1 MTFYQSK
8 LTAQTDFLIG
18 ARLRVN
24 GGGEENQDGGMLVL
38 ASLLL
43 VCALV
48 CALLW
53 TFFAAVALKPEVSVL
68 ALTGFER
75 ARFAGVDP
83 GGLELLGLLELLE
96 LLEILASG
104 FFTVLADTLPALTL
118 LSCRRATSADVFW
131 SSAKVCSAIWENC

>member
-1 MTFYQSK
+1 VTFYQSK
-8 LTAQTDFLIG
+8 LTAQTDFLVG

-53 TFFAAVALKPEVSVL
+53 TFFAVAALKPEGSVL

-75 ARFAGVDP
+75 ARFAGADP
-83 GGLELLGLLELLE
+83 GGLELLGLLELL
-96 LLEILASG
+96 ASG
-104 FFTVLADTLPALTL
+104 FTVLADTLPALTL

>member
-8 LTAQTDFLIG
+8 LTAQTDFLVG

-53 TFFAAVALKPEVSVL
+53 TFFAAVALKPEGSVL

-75 ARFAGVDP
+75 ARFAGADP
-83 GGLELLGLLELLE
+83 EGLELLGLLELLE
-96 LLEILASG
+96 LLASG